1 MEKNYVER
9 KPSEEDRRYVVL
21 NLTSDG
27 KERFER
33 IENDMNQKFKQI
45 LDSIPADK
53 RTQVINALEI
63 YNRACDE
70 VERIKG
76 CDCNES

>member
-1 MEKNYVER
+1 
-9 KPSEEDRRYVVL
+9 
-21 NLTSDG
+21 
-27 KERFER
+27 
-33 IENDMNQKFKQI
+33 MNKKFRQI

-76 CDCNES
+76 CDCDES